1 MKDAFSVVKKML
13 ECIFFICK
21 KLIK

>member
-13 ECIFFICK
+13 ECIFFISK